1 MKPNFSADEILDS
14 NVGLFT
20 HHWNECST
28 RIRGKIT
35 LSKKLM
41 EEKFNLFEK
50 KRQNKPR
57 FYIRES
63 KIVSFPI

>member
-28 RIRGKIT
+28 RIQGKIT

-41 EEKFNLFEK
+41 EYKFNLFEK
-50 KRQNKPR
+50 YARISPDFILEKVK
-57 FYIRES
+57 
-63 KIVSFPI
+63 